1 MLFYSKY
8 LSRPP
13 AAGARAKRVQANGAA
28 GAGAAPAGPSN
39 IEDFCAATHKV
50 ARNTDAGGFFHV
62 HSESISSGV
71 ASASARSGQPVMMAA
86 DGGGSGESGDGGDG
100 LEEDEDDAP
109 SPLARD
115 LVFLLNGPA
124 GIALF
129 FGLWYLAGGDR
140 TADIGPISLE
150 GVY

>member
-62 HSESISSGV
+62 RSESISSGV
-71 ASASARSGQPVMMAA
+71 ASASASPPAA
-86 DGGGSGESGDGGDG
+86 GVPATGSGG
-100 LEEDEDDAP
+100 A
-109 SPLARD
+109 SPA
-115 LVFLLNGPA
+115 A
-124 GIALF
+124 GAKK
-129 FGLWYLAGGDR
+129 
-140 TADIGPISLE
+140 TN
-150 GVY
+150 